1 MSKVI
6 GIDLG
11 TTNSCMAVYEGGEA
25 KVIPNKEGKNTT
37 PSIVA
42 FTDKGE
48 VLVGDPAKRQAIT
61 NPEKTI
67 YSVKRIMGLM
77 MDEENAKEAQSKV
90 GYKIVDRNGAAAV
103 EIGDKVYTPQEIS
116 AKILGKLKTDAEEY
130 LGAPVTDAVIT
141 VPAYFN
147 DAQRKATQEAGTIAG
162 LNVLRII
169 NEPTAAS
176 LAYGLDKK
184 GEEKVLVYDLGGGT
198 FDVTALEIGD
208 GTFEVLSTDGNAF
221 LGGDDFDNAII
232 DWLAK
237 EFESENGFDV
247 KNDKMA
253 LQRLKDAAENAK
265 KELSSAESTEINL
278 PFISMGSAGPVHL
291 VKSLTRAK
299 FESMTEDLIT
309 ETLEHIKVALKD
321 AGLDKDEIEEI
332 IMVGGSTRL
341 PKANEVVR
349 EFFGKDLNKGV
360 NPDEVVAAGA
370 AVQAGVLRGDVKDV
384 LLLDVTPLSLG
395 IETLDHIKV
404 ALKDAGL
411 DKGEIEEVIMVGG
424 STRLPKANEV
434 VREFFGKDLN
444 KGVNPD
450 EVVAAGAAVQAGVLR
465 GDVKDVLLLDVTPL
479 SLGIETLGGV
489 LTKLIEK
496 GTTIPVKKSQT
507 FSTADDNQPAVSIHV
522 GQGEREFAKDN
533 KSLGMFEL
541 SDIPAAPRGV
551 PQIEVTFD
559 IDANGVL
566 NVSAKDKGTGKEN
579 KITISGSSGLSDEEI
594 EKMVN
599 EAEANKEAD
608 AKKKEVIEVRN
619 QADALLHSTR
629 KTLEENEDAVNEE
642 EKAKI
647 VDAAAALEEV
657 LKDENAEKEQIEE
670 KVKALTE
677 VSHKLAEAM
686 YKKEGGDAAQA
697 GANPADAKKKK
708 EDEDI
713 IDAEVE

>member
-1 MSKVI
+1 MSKVL

-67 YSVKRIMGLM
+67 YSIKRIMGLM

-90 GYKIVDRNGAAAV
+90 GYKIVNRNGAAAV
-103 EIGDKVYTPQEIS
+103 EIADKVYTPQEIS

-130 LGAPVTDAVIT
+130 LGATVTDAVIT

-198 FDVTALEIGD
+198 FDVTVLEIGD

-237 EFESENGFDV
+237 EFQDENGFDI

-278 PFISMGSAGPVHL
+278 PFISMGQAGPVHL

-299 FESMTEDLIT
+299 FESMTENLIT
-309 ETLEHIKVALKD
+309 ETLDHIKTALKD
-321 AGLDKDEIEEI
+321 AGLDKGEIQEI

-341 PKANEVVR
+341 PKANAVVKD
-349 EFFGKDLNKGV
+349 FFGKDLNKGV
-360 NPDEVVAAGA
+360 NPDEVVA
-370 AVQAGVLRGDVKDV
+370 K
-384 LLLDVTPLSLG
+384 
-395 IETLDHIKV
+395 
-404 ALKDAGL
+404 
-411 DKGEIEEVIMVGG
+411 
-424 STRLPKANEV
+424 
-434 VREFFGKDLN
+434 
-444 KGVNPD
+444 
-450 EVVAAGAAVQAGVLR
+450 GAAVQAGVLR

-489 LTKLIEK
+489 MTKLIEK
-496 GTTIPVKKSQT
+496 GTTIPVKKSQV
-507 FSTADDNQPAVSIHV
+507 FSTAEDNQPAVSIHV

-599 EAEANKEAD
+599 EAEANKDAD
-608 AKKKEVIEVRN
+608 AKKKELIDVRN
-619 QADALLHSTR
+619 QADALLHSTK
-629 KTLEENEDAVNEE
+629 KTLEENENAVSEE
-642 EKAKI
+642 EKKAI
-647 VDAAAALEEV
+647 IDAAAELEEI
-657 LKDENAEKEQIEE
+657 LKDENATKEQIEE

-677 VSHKLAEAM
+677 KSHKLAEAM
-686 YKKEGGDAAQA
+686 YAKEQQA
-697 GANPADAKKKK
+697 GGAQGQPNQGAKKQ
-708 EDEDI
+708 DDDV